1 MVDGWLINDVTLCF
15 YIIYQFLV
23 FMLLDFGVDHLVS
36 IAKSTKFPWL
46 MSNVVDKMTS
56 QPLAEGLVKRI
67 ITWEGRKVR
76 YMQI

>member
-1 MVDGWLINDVTLCF
+1 MF
-15 YIIYQFLV
+15 KPV
-23 FMLLDFGVDHLVS
+23 FNFWLDFGVDHLVS
-36 IAKSTKFPWL
+36 IAKSTSFPWL

-76 YMQI
+76 NCRYVHAGIVW